1 MNYSALGLLNGI
13 YVHGNNVNNAMVMTI
28 LGIYLHAVFVSFT
41 LGFPLAIL
49 AWLIKWYRTGDEL
62 FLNYSKTLTMVWI
75 VNFALGAVTG
85 TIVEFGLL
93 DIWPTSILLFSS
105 SAFIPLLYE
114 ATIAFIGEAVLA
126 VLFIIAI
133 GRWGAKYT
141 LSILIAAWLLGSL
154 SGYFIL
160 TANAWMN
167 VPWGMGDIPHSLYPF
182 LPTYGPNAA
191 NVTAT
196 LNLAALLLHYT
207 IDGTGSLALT
217 SVNFTSLVGTYFTNP
232 WLPMVN
238 PNAIVTTLHTLFAA
252 YAIGVG
258 AVALAVSVRFFKT
271 NDGRYIKLLKP
282 LLWILTIVLL
292 VEPIVI
298 GHFMGDEV
306 VAYQPLKFTALT
318 TLTGGPGV
326 YGYEY
331 YDPIEALFAYGN
343 PYHPIYGFQ
352 YYLNQCKALG
362 NATFSE
368 LYSKLDPGMLS
379 YLGPLTNV
387 TLAQNCEAAV
397 LSMEPLAP
405 LVSAFYYTMIGAGI
419 LLAIAAVLI
428 LFTYLVRVP
437 VLSVITDF
445 INKEILGVLIGVD
458 NVMPFLA
465 SAMAILSAIAATAG
479 WAAREIGR
487 QPWTVYGLI
496 TTNEVVTSDVITPGF
511 VAFVVIILLVIAI
524 VGALAMYY
532 VAARPSLLDRI
543 RGLIGVSDHE

>member
-1 MNYSALGLLNGI
+1 MGDSALGVLNEL
-13 YVHGNNVNNAMVMTI
+13 YVHSANVNNAMVMTI
-28 LGIYLHAVFVSFT
+28 IGIYLHAVFVSFT

-49 AWLIKWYRTGDEL
+49 AWLIKWYRTGDAL
-62 FLNYSKTLTMVWI
+62 FLNYSKTLTMVWA

-93 DIWPTSILLFSS
+93 DIWPTSILLYSS

-114 ATIAFIGEAVLA
+114 ATIAFIGEAVLV
-126 VLFIIAI
+126 VLFIVAI
-133 GRWGAKYT
+133 GRWRARYT
-141 LSILIAAWLLGSL
+141 LGILIAAWLLGSL

-167 VPWGMGDIPHSLYPF
+167 VPWGMGGIPHALYPF
-182 LPTYGPNAA
+182 LPSYGPDDA
-191 NVTAT
+191 NLTAT

-207 IDGTGSLALT
+207 IDGSGSVALSST
-217 SVNFTSLVGTYFTNP
+217 DFTSLVGTYFTNP

-238 PNAIVTTLHTLFAA
+238 PDAIVTTFHTLFAA

-258 AVALAVSVRFFKT
+258 AVALALSIRFFRTHDDK
-271 NDGRYIKLLKP
+271 YIKLLKP
-282 LLWILTIVLL
+282 LLWVLTVVLL
-292 VEPIVI
+292 IEPIVL
-298 GHFMGDEV
+298 GHFMGDVV
-306 VAYQPLKFTALT
+306 VAYQPLKFTSLT

-331 YDPIEALFAYGN
+331 YDPVEALFAYGN
-343 PYHPIYGFQ
+343 PYHPLYGFQ
-352 YYLNQCKALG
+352 YYLSQCRALG
-362 NATFSE
+362 NITFGQ
-368 LYSKLDPGMLS
+368 LYGELDPGMLK
-379 YLGPLTNV
+379 YLGPLANV

-397 LSMEPLAP
+397 LSLEPLAP

-419 LLAIAAVLI
+419 LLAIAAVLA

-437 VLSVITDF
+437 VLSAVTDF
-445 INKEILGVLIGVD
+445 INNEILGVLIGSD

-465 SAMAILSAIAATAG
+465 SAMAVLSAIAATAG

-496 TTNEVVTSDVITPGF
+496 TTNEVVTGDVITPGF
-511 VAFVVIILLVIAI
+511 VAFVVAILLVIAV

-532 VAARPSLLDRI
+532 VATRPSLLDRV
-543 RGLIGVSDHE
+543 RELTGVVGHE